1 MHLCTTVYQGGT
13 LHKCGIYYKR
23 TLSSLRAYTGE
34 RRSSGRGERLTTLQ
48 QSPSRTG
55 QETARA
61 PTYGIRWEKEGAGG
75 EAATAGKGACLVPLL
90 AFARLGVREEA
101 MCTVCARLAFLFPPR
116 SPAKNVGEAWISPRE
131 GISALE
137 KDRNYGFFQSY
148 VSLVRRRIPFNNN
161 ACMQGHRIFL
171 SLFVESLSLPSEVL
185 HSREKSPFC
194 FSPPPFPPFCS
205 SARPSVRPGSIPRPR
220 SLAPTPPRS
229 PPRSAAAAAAA
240 ATEALWKRGGDA
252 QE

>member
-1 MHLCTTVYQGGT
+1 MHVCTTVYQGGT

-23 TLSSLRAYTGE
+23 TLSSLRAYTGNGAAAE
-34 RRSSGRGERLTTLQ
+34 GLTTLQ

-75 EAATAGKGACLVPLL
+75 GGCYGGKGGLL
-90 AFARLGVREEA
+90 GASPCFCALGSERGGDVYRVRA
-101 MCTVCARLAFLFPPR
+101 TRFSLPPR

-148 VSLVRRRIPFNNN
+148 VSAASPHPF
-161 ACMQGHRIFL
+161 
-171 SLFVESLSLPSEVL
+171 
-185 HSREKSPFC
+185 
-194 FSPPPFPPFCS
+194 
-205 SARPSVRPGSIPRPR
+205 
-220 SLAPTPPRS
+220 
-229 PPRSAAAAAAA
+229 
-240 ATEALWKRGGDA
+240 
-252 QE
+252 